1 MNLDYRARPIK
12 WSRYHTVAHS
22 CGKDKK
28 QKGRCKAGRRCKNF
42 SHSQLSATFTAGDRL
57 SDENTIVSAGQTC
70 SCRSRCVLFVLQR
83 NAASL
88 SLCLVEVQLSV
99 TRDSRFNLALASTL
113 CSIWARVTWA
123 QSCLNATYHPATS
136 KAIIIIN
143 RGRLNMQFLLW
154 STIESWSQ
162 VFGSKLTQ
170 SPANGFNLP
179 HRASTDTY
187 VQCKEVLF

>member
-1 MNLDYRARPIK
+1 MEKIK
-12 WSRYHTVAHS
+12 NK
-22 CGKDKK
+22 KDAAKPVEDV
-28 QKGRCKAGRRCKNF
+28 RTLATL
-42 SHSQLSATFTAGDRL
+42 SQLSATFTAGDRL

-123 QSCLNATYHPATS
+123 SILPKCYISPSHKQSHYQQRKTKHAILALEHNPFLVPGVWVKAHPIT
-136 KAIIIIN
+136 
-143 RGRLNMQFLLW
+143 
-154 STIESWSQ
+154 
-162 VFGSKLTQ
+162 
-170 SPANGFNLP
+170 
-179 HRASTDTY
+179 
-187 VQCKEVLF
+187 C